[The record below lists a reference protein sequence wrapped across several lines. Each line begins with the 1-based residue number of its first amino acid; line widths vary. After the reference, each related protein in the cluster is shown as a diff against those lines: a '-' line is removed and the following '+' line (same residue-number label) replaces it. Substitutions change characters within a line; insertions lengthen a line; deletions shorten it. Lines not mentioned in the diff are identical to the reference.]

1 MNVNF
6 LKQDAMNLLSILN
19 KKYYLEKKNIKH
31 SGLVLFLSLFVIGL
45 IFWQATVPEVLP
57 EFEGIHPQNLEIYL
71 LIGQSNMAGR
81 ANIEEQDKD
90 TLANVFLFTGIN
102 GKEWEKAA
110 NPLNKYSTVRK
121 DISLQK
127 LGPGYT
133 FAKEMAKAFKEKQI
147 GLVVNAKGGTSIE
160 EWKPGSELYN
170 EAVKRAKLAMKSG
183 ILKGIVWHQGESNS
197 SKSNLY
203 PTQITELIQSLR
215 TDLGIPDLPFVAGQL
230 SEDKPARHDFNTMIL
245 TLPSIVK
252 FTGVVK
258 TEGTVT
264 MERTHFNSASQ
275 RLLGE
280 RYAAEMLKLIKK

>member
-1 MNVNF
+1 M
-6 LKQDAMNLLSILN
+6 
-19 KKYYLEKKNIKH
+19 NIKH
-31 SGLVLFLSLFVIGL
+31 LGLVLLLSLLFIGS
-45 IFWQATVPEVLP
+45 IFCQATAPDILPEV
-57 EFEGIHPQNLEIYL
+57 EGTQPQNLEIYL

-81 ANIEEQDKD
+81 ANIDEQDKD

-121 DISLQK
+121 DISMQK

-133 FAKEMAKAFKEKQI
+133 FAKEMAKACKEKQI

-160 EWKPGSELYN
+160 EWKPGSELFN

-183 ILKGIVWHQGESNS
+183 NLKGIVWHQGESNS
-197 SKSNLY
+197 SKPDLY
-203 PTQITELIQSLR
+203 PAQITELIQSLR
-215 TDLGIPDLPFVAGQL
+215 TELGIPDLPFVAGQL
-230 SEDKPARHDFNTMIL
+230 SEDKPARHDFNAMIL
-245 TLPSIVK
+245 TLPSIVE
-252 FTGVVK
+252 FTGVVT

-264 MERTHFNSASQ
+264 MEGTHFNSASQ

-280 RYAAEMLKLIKK
+280 RYAAKMLKLIRK